1 MLWQG
6 RGRQWGLSGKAVI
19 EKTLGDVKEM
29 VCEPWTYMMG
39 LGQRGDCLGRG
50 KTKFKS
56 LGVEALEMVKGEQCA
71 QSFFVC
77 FKISALATE
86 LW

>member
-1 MLWQG
+1 
-6 RGRQWGLSGKAVI
+6 
-19 EKTLGDVKEM
+19 
-29 VCEPWTYMMG
+29 MMG
-39 LGQRGDCLGRG
+39 LGQRGRLLRQRER
-50 KTKFKS
+50 KFRS
-56 LGVEALEMVKGEQCA
+56 LGVQALEMVKGEQCA